1 LAKEF
6 DVAMQAVARPP
17 AVLVFRYWLPVFA
30 YLGVVQIL
38 GAQPDLQVP
47 MLFPNVDKVVHV
59 LEYLGLGVLLAR
71 ACRASIKLPVPI
83 GTALFAVGVGLC
95 IGAADEFIQSFV
107 PGRMSSV
114 NDLLADATGLLI
126 AQCVYLLVVRE

>member
-1 LAKEF
+1 MAQR
-6 DVAMQAVARPP
+6 AHPRPP
-17 AVLVFRYWLPVFA
+17 AVLVFRYWLPVFV

-38 GAQPDLQVP
+38 GAQPDLHVP

-71 ACRASIKLPVPI
+71 AIRATFKVPVPI
-83 GTALFAVGVGLC
+83 RTALLAVGGGLC
-95 IGAADEFIQSFV
+95 LGAADEFVQSFT

-114 NDLLADATGLLI
+114 NDLLADGTGLLF
-126 AQCVYLLVVRE
+126 AQFIYLLVVRE

>member
-1 LAKEF
+1 MVERVLAK
-6 DVAMQAVARPP
+6 PP
-17 AVLVFRYWLPVFA
+17 AELVMRYWLPVLL
-30 YLGVVQIL
+30 YLGTVQLL

-71 ACRASIKLPVPI
+71 AIRATVRVPVPI
-83 GTALFAVGVGLC
+83 RTALFAVGVGL
-95 IGAADEFIQSFV
+95 GMGVADEFIQSFV

-114 NDLLADATGLLI
+114 NDVLADLTGLLI
-126 AQCVYLLVVRE
+126 AQFIYLLVVRD

>member
-1 LAKEF
+1 MGERSSR
-6 DVAMQAVARPP
+6 RPP
-17 AVLVFRYWLPVFA
+17 AVLVARYWLPVFG
-30 YLGVVQIL
+30 YMGLVQFL
-38 GAQPDLQVP
+38 GAQPDLAVP

-59 LEYLGLGVLLAR
+59 LEYLVLGVLLAR
-71 ACRASIKLPVPI
+71 ACRASFKLPVPI

-95 IGAADEFIQSFV
+95 IGASDEFVQSFV

-126 AQCVYLLVVRE
+126 AQFVFLLVVRD

>member
-1 LAKEF
+1 MGQRLS
-6 DVAMQAVARPP
+6 RHPP
-17 AVLVFRYWLPVFA
+17 AVLVVRYWLPVFG
-30 YLGVVQIL
+30 YLGIVQFL
-38 GAQPDLQVP
+38 GSQQDLQVP

-59 LEYLGLGVLLAR
+59 LEYLGIGVLLAR
-71 ACRASIKLPVPI
+71 ACRASYALPVPI

-95 IGAADEFIQSFV
+95 IGATDEFVQSFV

-126 AQCVYLLVVRE
+126 AQFVFLLVVRE

>member
-1 LAKEF
+1 MRERT
-6 DVAMQAVARPP
+6 VSHPP
-17 AVLVFRYWLPVFA
+17 AVLIARYWLPVVV
-30 YLGVVQIL
+30 YLGVVQFL

-71 ACRASIKLPVPI
+71 AIRASVRIPVPI
-83 GTALFAVGVGLC
+83 GTALLAVGVGL
-95 IGAADEFIQSFV
+95 GMGVADEFIQSFM
-107 PGRMSSV
+107 PGRMSSM

-126 AQCVYLLVVRE
+126 AQFIYLLVVRE

>member
-1 LAKEF
+1 
-6 DVAMQAVARPP
+6 MRAVARPP
-17 AVLVFRYWLPVFA
+17 AVLLMRCWLPVFA
-30 YLGVVQIL
+30 YLGAVQLL

-71 ACRASIKLPVPI
+71 ALRASTRHPAPI
-83 GTALFAVGVGLC
+83 GTALLAVGVGLC
-95 IGAADEFIQSFV
+95 LGTADELIQAFV

-126 AQCVYLLVVRE
+126 AQFVYLLVVRE

>member
-1 LAKEF
+1 M
-6 DVAMQAVARPP
+6 AMQAVARLP

-71 ACRASIKLPVPI
+71 AIRASVRPPVPI
-83 GTALFAVGVGLC
+83 RTALLAVGVGLGM
-95 IGAADEFIQSFV
+95 GAADEFIQSFV
-107 PGRMSSV
+107 PNRMSSL
-114 NDLLADATGLLI
+114 NDLLADMTGLLI
-126 AQCVYLLVVRE
+126 AQFVYLLVVRE